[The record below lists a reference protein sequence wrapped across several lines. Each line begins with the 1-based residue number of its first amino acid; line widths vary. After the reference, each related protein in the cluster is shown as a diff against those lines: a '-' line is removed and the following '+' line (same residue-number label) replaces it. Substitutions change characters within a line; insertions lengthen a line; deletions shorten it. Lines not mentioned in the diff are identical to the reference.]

1 MDNQNQNQNQNP
13 YSNNNYY
20 GNNQN
25 VTFTYNQGYLE
36 STNFNSNPY
45 SNNAYN
51 SYDNFNQGFEAGTPQ
66 PLTNKQLKY
75 LTIPEVVSKSFL
87 FMFVALLITA
97 FAAFNTSME
106 FVYKLVMTDT
116 FYLFFIAEIAIVL
129 ISNYAIR
136 KNNAIL
142 AAILYIAYS
151 YLTGVTLSIIF
162 LAYSMSSIASVFLI
176 TAAVFAIMA
185 VYGMITKTDL
195 SSIGNICFMGLLGII
210 IASLVN
216 AFILH
221 SSGLDFAISC
231 IGVLIFVGLTAYD
244 VQKIKERAQ
253 AATTENTM
261 TLALFGAFELYLD
274 FINLFLKLLSLF
286 GKRD

>member
-1 MDNQNQNQNQNP
+1 MDNQNQNP

-36 STNFNSNPY
+36 STNFNSNPN

>member
-1 MDNQNQNQNQNP
+1 MDNQNQNP

-36 STNFNSNPY
+36 STNFNSNPN

-210 IASLVN
+210 IAGLVN